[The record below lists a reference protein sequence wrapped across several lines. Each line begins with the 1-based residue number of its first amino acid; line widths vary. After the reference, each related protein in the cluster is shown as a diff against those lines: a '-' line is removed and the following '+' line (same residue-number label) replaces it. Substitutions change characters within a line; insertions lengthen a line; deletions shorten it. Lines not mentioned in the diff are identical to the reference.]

1 LVDLTEQIALTD
13 EETLDEA
20 VECLVKHI
28 PLNAKGVCDPK
39 TLFQI
44 LLRAATTRDTIENT
58 VKQLQKV
65 TSSNN
70 IRYHLAKLNNF
81 SEL

>member
-1 LVDLTEQIALTD
+1 MIDLTEQIALTG

-20 VECLVKHI
+20 VDCLAKHI
-28 PLNAKGVCDPK
+28 PLNAKGACNPK

-44 LLRAATTRDTIENT
+44 ILRAAATRDTIENT
-58 VKQLQKV
+58 VKQLQGV

-70 IRYHLAKLNNF
+70 IRYHLGKLNDFVN
-81 SEL
+81 